1 MPGVEG
7 PPGAKGSQGVAG
19 MKGEAGQPGLPGPPG
34 PPGEFPLLPPELLFQ
49 SSGHTEDNVKTES
62 RRRRRNLE

>member
-19 MKGEAGQPGLPGPPG
+19 MKGEPGKPGLPGPPG

-49 SSGHTEDNVKTES
+49 TGTETESHFKADS
-62 RRRRRNLE
+62 RRRRDIE